1 MAIYIGDA
9 THPHTDVTACECE
22 CVCVYL
28 CAAYTYDDNVLKC
41 LSMGA
46 DLWGDLTTDA
56 HNYSINI
63 QISFV
68 LKMQIYNI
76 KMG

>member
-46 DLWGDLTTDA
+46 DL
-56 HNYSINI
+56 
-63 QISFV
+63 
-68 LKMQIYNI
+68 
-76 KMG
+76 